1 MKFIPKFLKKNTL
14 LRKFEAILAHIY
26 FGFPARKLVFIGV
39 TGTSGKTTT
48 TFLVQ
53 SILEEANFKTGLI
66 GTAGAYWNNEV
77 IYGETF
83 GPATTPDPFLLHR
96 ILKNMVNKKVKVVVI
111 EVSSSAL
118 DYYRTYGINFKSA
131 ILTNLEFN
139 YHIGTIHKNMESYVN
154 AKLKLFKSLS
164 SQSLAVLPK
173 NSPYFDL
180 FKSHTKAKILSFGFD
195 SSSDIWVEKKS
206 NEESLVHFKKE
217 EFTIKLGI
225 PATPFHLLDSLAAI
239 GAVSPLITAKEIY
252 QKGLAKIINIPGRME
267 IILESPMTVIIDKAN
282 TYSTF
287 KGIIDFVKN
296 NFGSKIK
303 RIIAVYGYFKEISE
317 LEREKM
323 AELATNSF
331 DLIVL
336 TQDDPKDEP
345 PEKGIEDFLR
355 YAKKNNVS
363 LNKYLTIID
372 RKEAI
377 KTAII
382 KAKSNDLI
390 LILGRGNEQF
400 LHYENKKIPFDDRVI
415 TRKILKEI
423 GYLP

>member
-1 MKFIPKFLKKNTL
+1 MKFIPKFLKKNSF
-14 LRKFEAILAHIY
+14 LRKFGAILAHIY
-26 FGFPARKLVFIGV
+26 FGFPARKLIFIGV

-48 TFLVQ
+48 TFLIKG
-53 SILEEANFKTGLI
+53 ILEEAGFKTGLI
-66 GTAGAYWNNEV
+66 GTAGAYWDNKV

-83 GPATTPDPFLLHR
+83 GPATTPNPFLLHR
-96 ILKNMVNKKVKVVVI
+96 ILKNMVNKKIQVVVM

-118 DYYRTYGINFKSA
+118 DYHRTYGINFKSA
-131 ILTNLEFN
+131 ILTNLEPN
-139 YHIGTIHKNMESYVN
+139 YHVGTIHDNMESYVN

-164 SQSLAVLPK
+164 PQSLAVLPK
-173 NSPYFDL
+173 DSSYLDL

-206 NEESLVHFKKE
+206 NEGSLVHFKNE

-239 GAVSPLITAKEIY
+239 GAVSPLITAREIY
-252 QKGLAKIINIPGRME
+252 QKGLAKITNIPGRME
-267 IILESPMTVIIDKAN
+267 IIIESPLTVIIDKAN

-296 NFGSKIK
+296 NFDSKIK

-323 AELATNSF
+323 AELAISSF
-331 DLIVL
+331 DLVVL

-355 YAKKNNVS
+355 YAKKHHVSSNN
-363 LNKYLTIID
+363 YLTVVN
-372 RKEAI
+372 REEAI
-377 KTAII
+377 KTALI
-382 KAKSNDLI
+382 KAKANDLV
-390 LILGRGNEQF
+390 LVLGRGNEQF
-400 LHYENKKIPFDDRVI
+400 LHYEKKKIPFDDRVI

-423 GYLP
+423 GYLS